1 MSSKLCKTGLLKY
14 YTCGGHCFSSISY
27 RTTTPETIPTS
38 SNNAYR
44 VVTKE
49 AMAGGDCQ
57 EAEYEGVDADSPLT
71 SSPHKTAPAVPQEET
86 EYEGIESLP
95 TSSPIQAP
103 APSTSPGATNHDSDP
118 LEGDTLYEPV

>member
-1 MSSKLCKTGLLKY
+1 
-14 YTCGGHCFSSISY
+14 
-27 RTTTPETIPTS
+27 
-38 SNNAYR
+38 
-44 VVTKE
+44 
-49 AMAGGDCQ
+49 MAEGDCQ

-118 LEGDTLYEPV
+118 QLSASTAGWLAGSSCSLGPG